1 MLRNVTEEILQL
13 HRHTN
18 KQNSAFVKYPDRVA
32 MIATERPTRKI
43 STKFF
48 THKKQVVMT
57 EKEQPSMDMYGQLT
71 KCQEA

>member
-1 MLRNVTEEILQL
+1 
-13 HRHTN
+13 
-18 KQNSAFVKYPDRVA
+18 